1 MYSTAV
7 FILPVD
13 PKGQAGS
20 QVVPNVDPL
29 KLWSTTPAGSKA
41 PKTGSTRI
49 FYDTPAGEQSTN
61 VTAVVSLGEG
71 FDKKKGDA
79 RKEIVR
85 KAVGSGVKQVKE
97 LGDGEKKVSVDA
109 SADPHAAAVA
119 AYLADYKFTLKTS
132 PPSSFKPN
140 SEEAVSENVSYE
152 PLQGSKEWDTG
163 VIYAKA
169 QNFARTLME
178 LPANMLTPTAFTERI
193 KAEFANVADTKI
205 IVRDEAWAAEQGMNT
220 FLSVTKGTSEPAKFL
235 EIHYNGAAKGEQ
247 PLAFVGKRYHVRFR
261 RNQHQ
266 AFRSKLLP
274 SIYAWRMAAHFT
286 CKGMKLMRGDMGG
299 AATVSAAALAIAQ
312 LKLPINLVVSVPLCE
327 NLPGP
332 SANKPGDVIYA
343 MNGKS
348 VEIDNTDAEGR
359 LILSD
364 ALYYTSTT
372 YKPHTLIDVATLTGA
387 MDIALGEIFSGAF
400 STSDSLWEELHAA
413 GEGEYDRFWR
423 MPLDEDYG
431 PQIYSSNA
439 DLCNTGGRPGGSC
452 TAALF
457 LKSFVDG
464 IEVKEGEAEPALR
477 WAHIDI
483 AGTMEAT
490 RPTPYL
496 AKGMTGRPV
505 RALVEFV
512 RRQTQ

>member
-1 MYSTAV
+1 MLLRRGASSFLHRSPISFRSMYSTAV

-49 FYDTPAGEQSTN
+49 FYNTPAGEQSTN

-97 LGDGEKKVSVDA
+97 LGDGEKKSPSMHRPILMLLVS
-109 SADPHAAAVA
+109 VA

-235 EIHYNGAAKGEQ
+235 EMFVSS
-247 PLAFVGKRYHVRFR
+247 LA
-261 RNQHQ
+261 
-266 AFRSKLLP
+266 
-274 SIYAWRMAAHFT
+274 
-286 CKGMKLMRGDMGG
+286 
-299 AATVSAAALAIAQ
+299 
-312 LKLPINLVVSVPLCE
+312 
-327 NLPGP
+327 
-332 SANKPGDVIYA
+332 
-343 MNGKS
+343 
-348 VEIDNTDAEGR
+348 
-359 LILSD
+359 
-364 ALYYTSTT
+364 
-372 YKPHTLIDVATLTGA
+372 
-387 MDIALGEIFSGAF
+387 
-400 STSDSLWEELHAA
+400 
-413 GEGEYDRFWR
+413 
-423 MPLDEDYG
+423 
-431 PQIYSSNA
+431 
-439 DLCNTGGRPGGSC
+439 
-452 TAALF
+452 
-457 LKSFVDG
+457 
-464 IEVKEGEAEPALR
+464 
-477 WAHIDI
+477 
-483 AGTMEAT
+483 
-490 RPTPYL
+490 
-496 AKGMTGRPV
+496 
-505 RALVEFV
+505 
-512 RRQTQ
+512 